1 MLGRFDKQ
9 TFTNRLI
16 SIDFVRG
23 LAIIG
28 VLFFHPLIYGIW
40 HTEENALNIV
50 HPVLLIIFAPLI
62 LIATWG
68 GGFLFIS
75 AIVNTYNIY
84 RRMKRGVS
92 FKDAT
97 LPVAL
102 NSFLLLILSPIRS
115 IFFSRTWPSTYSTDI
130 NYSIMSRLIE
140 RGELAWPSTEKF
152 FLVGGVLHSIA
163 FGGFLSIIIFYFLF
177 RNNGI
182 DKLKRNSIILMTIG
196 IIWIFIHE
204 PVSHFMDYYV
214 EYFYNRGGGYRL
226 LSGILS
232 MFFGGQLSFFPM
244 GIYTLFGMIG
254 GYMIARKEEFKLIKR
269 FGLGLGC
276 LSLVGFVITTSITV
290 ISAIEADIDPF
301 VAIFDYSIYP
311 LELLFFSLGGIL
323 LIFPVLIK
331 KFEYTTHEERIRR
344 AEKTVFVRRFGTASL
359 TLYMLEGFFNS
370 ILAAIFHKTFGELNN
385 FGEPNAFMTNI
396 PAILLFI
403 ASFVTCWFVFVY
415 FWSKAGYKCGFEHLG
430 IILTKPFRKEKT
442 NRLSLFI
449 PQQKKVVDVSNEEG

>member
-1 MLGRFDKQ
+1 MLGKFDKES
-9 TFTNRLI
+9 FTNRLI

-50 HPVLLIIFAPLI
+50 HPVLLIVFAPLI

-84 RRMKRGVS
+84 RRMKRGLS

-97 LPVAL
+97 LPVTL
-102 NSFLLLILSPIRS
+102 NSILLLILSPIRS
-115 IFFSRTWPSTYSTDI
+115 IFFSRTWPSAYSTEI

-163 FGGFLSIIIFYFLF
+163 FGGFLSIILIYFLF

-182 DKLKRNSIILMTIG
+182 DKVKRNSIILLKIG

-204 PVSHFMDYYV
+204 PVSHFMDEYV
-214 EYFYNRGGGYRL
+214 AYFYNRGGGYRL

-244 GIYTLFGMIG
+244 GIYTIFGVIG
-254 GYMIARKEEFKLIKR
+254 GYMIARKEDFKWIKR
-269 FGLGLGC
+269 YGYVLGF

-290 ISAIEADIDPF
+290 ITAIDANIDPF
-301 VAIFDYSIYP
+301 AAIFDYSIYP

-323 LIFPVLIK
+323 LIFPILIK
-331 KFEYTTHEERIRR
+331 KFEYTTDEERIKR
-344 AEKTVFVRRFGTASL
+344 AEKTIFIRKFGVASL

-385 FGEPNAFMTNI
+385 FGEPNAFMINV
-396 PAILLFI
+396 PAILLFV
-403 ASFVTCWFVFVY
+403 ASFVTFWFVFVY
-415 FWSKAGYKCGFEHLG
+415 FWSKTGYKFGFEHLG
-430 IILTKPFRKEKT
+430 IALTKPFRKEKT
-442 NRLSLFI
+442 NKLSLFV
-449 PQQKKVVDVSNEEG
+449 PQKTKIGKKETT